1 MNIVLASTSPRRHE
15 LLTRLNLPFN
25 VVSVSVNEDILV
37 GEQPQDY
44 ILRMVSIKANAYI
57 QTLYGENVLSDSTL
71 VITADTIGLL
81 VNNEVLTKPTSK
93 QHAFEMW
100 QKMAGTHHFVW
111 TAVQATLID
120 QASKVVWSKQI
131 IETTRVYFT
140 QLTMQEMNAY
150 WETAE
155 PRDKAGG
162 YAIQG
167 LAAAWVERIEGSY
180 TNVVGLPLA
189 QTKALINQAYNYNKG
204 QSLKV

>member
-15 LLTRLNLPFN
+15 LLSRLNLPFN
-25 VVSVSVNEDILV
+25 VVSVSVKEGILL
-37 GEQPQDY
+37 GEQPKDY
-44 ILRMVSIKANAYI
+44 ILRMVTTKANAVI
-57 QTLYGENVLSDSTL
+57 ESLPKEKLLLESTL
-71 VITADTIGLL
+71 VITADTIGVLAD
-81 VNNEVLTKPTSK
+81 NEILTKPASK
-93 QHAFEMW
+93 QNAFEMW

-120 QASKVVWSKQI
+120 QTGKVAWSKQI

-140 QLTMQEMNAY
+140 QLTEQEMHAY
-150 WETAE
+150 WETGE
-155 PRDKAGG
+155 PCDKAGG

-189 QTKALINQAYNYNKG
+189 QTKALIEQAHK
-204 QSLKV
+204 KVTY